1 MAAQNYTIY
10 NFSPSTLYINSLTFT
25 SDGNTPHV
33 ADLTGLGGPFGS
45 GYTGSETLVKET
57 AVYTAHNSILTKDY
71 KAHAQDYTKTYVSH
85 VEPLTKTYSDHA
97 AVETAI
103 ASSATF
109 QTGQYYLIVD
119 NTTNIFPGYIASSVN
134 YTSGQTV
141 VAVTSATW
149 LRMSAAP
156 TPPSYNVSGE
166 TVTFTPN
173 VLYLI
178 LNNTTG
184 LDVGWVLSSAGY
196 TGGQTV
202 TQVTSSTWVNVSAA
216 PNSPP
221 GSGETITFT
230 PPKAYIRVSPNTND
244 LYPGMIIQSTAYSSG
259 QEINEITS
267 STWIA
272 ATAYP
277 TTTPSPSETLNFLA
291 PSEFL
296 ILNNTTGILAGYVV
310 SSTSYTSNQTVVSVT
325 SGTWVVISAPPDGTP
340 VFNEDIDF
348 TPPQIFLD
356 VDSTTGILAGYA
368 VQGTGYTS
376 NQQVV
381 SVVSGTRLEMSDY
394 PDSTLSGTL
403 TFFDDTPAATIPPLS
418 NVTFSVDHPSYVS
431 PTVGVYNNYV
441 YVTGQ
446 IASSIK
452 TLPLTNVV
460 TISTV
465 PVTSEEYQEGSGTG
479 YFDPAYDLTGGGGG
493 DGGQASCPDGSTPGP
508 DGSCPAPSAECFTA
522 ETEIILADGS
532 KKKIID
538 IELGD
543 IVKGKTRNNK
553 VLALCEFIAG
563 DNLLHGFNDITPFV
577 TSCHPIFTSRGWSA
591 FNSKSLKE
599 KWPTDYNIIAQENN
613 GPVFDINDNSEILF
627 YHDEFKFKKIENQT
641 VRKVPGNFKVYN
653 LILDGDHTFV
663 ANNVLVHNKCF
674 EAGTKVLMAD
684 RTVKNIED
692 VQVGELVLGADESA
706 NTVEMFHRPTLGLM
720 NKLCKEHGL
729 EDVRITVINKTNLR
743 FSEDHMFMTTEG
755 WKVPN
760 LAKANLIHK
769 KMLDRDNIVLAE
781 LAVGDFLI
789 SDSGDTILVETID
802 FYDDSPELQL
812 YNFKLSGN
820 KTYYVQLEDGKFALV
835 HNKKVICTELYKQ
848 GYLDKSSFMLDQR
861 YGEWLAKHD
870 PVAYAGYFKC
880 ADPLVSAMRGELFK
894 CRLGRLMFWKTRT
907 QQEAWTRKWNRKIA
921 IAIALAL
928 GKPFAHELARRMEP
942 DRHKFKIFGYLLVE
956 LGWPLCRI
964 VGNMINFFQKK
975 REVFK

>member
-1 MAAQNYTIY
+1 MASQNYTIY

-33 ADLTGLGGPFGS
+33 ADLTGLGGPFGA
-45 GYTGSETLVKET
+45 GYTGSETMTKET

-71 KAHAQDYTKTYVSH
+71 KAHAIDYTKTYVSH

-97 AVETAI
+97 TVETAV

-119 NTTNIFPGYIASSVN
+119 NTNNILPGYVASSVN

-149 LRMSAAP
+149 LRMNAAP
-156 TPPSYNVSGE
+156 TPASYNVNGE

-173 VLYLI
+173 VEWLI

-184 LDVGWVLSSAGY
+184 LDVGWVLSSTGY
-196 TGGQTV
+196 TGGQTI
-202 TQVTSSTWVNVSAA
+202 TQVTSGTWVNVSAA
-216 PNSPP
+216 PNSTP
-221 GSGETITFT
+221 GPSESITFT
-230 PPKAYIRVSPNTND
+230 PPKAYIRVSPNTNN

-259 QEINEITS
+259 QQIDEITS

-310 SSTSYTSNQTVVSVT
+310 SSTNYTSNQTVVSVT
-325 SGTWVVISAPPDGTP
+325 SGTWLVISAPPDGTP

-356 VDSTTGILAGYA
+356 VDSTVGILAGYA

-376 NQQVV
+376 DQQVV

-394 PDSTLSGTL
+394 PDSTPSGTL

-418 NVTFSVDHPSYVS
+418 NVTISIDHPSYVS
-431 PTVGVYNNYV
+431 PTLGVYNNYV
-441 YVTGQ
+441 YITGK
-446 IASSIK
+446 IAASLK
-452 TLPLTNVV
+452 TLTLTNVV
-460 TISTV
+460 TLTAI
-465 PVTSEEYQEGSGTG
+465 PVTSDQYQEQTNTG
-479 YFDPAYDLTGGGGG
+479 YFDPSQNISGG
-493 DGGQASCPDGSTPGP
+493 DGPSGGTGSCPDGSAPGP
-508 DGSCPAPSAECFTA
+508 DGQCSAECFVP
-522 ETEIILADGS
+522 ETEILLADGS

-538 IELGD
+538 IALGD

-553 VLALCEFIAG
+553 VLALCQFVVG

-577 TSCHPIFTSRGWSA
+577 TSCHPIFTSQGWSA

-613 GPVFDINDNSEILF
+613 GPVFDISDESEILF
-627 YHDEFKFKKIENQT
+627 YQNEFKFKKIKNQT
-641 VRKVPGNFKVYN
+641 VQKVSKDFKVYN

-684 RTVKNIED
+684 RTVKKIED
-692 VQVGELVLGADESA
+692 VQVGELVLGADNSS
-706 NTVEMFHRPTLGLM
+706 NVVEMFHRPTLGLM
-720 NKLCKEHGL
+720 NKLCREFGL

-755 WKVPN
+755 WKAPN

-769 KMLDRDNIVLAE
+769 KMLDRDKIILGE
-781 LAVGDFLI
+781 LQVGDLLI
-789 SDSGDTILVETID
+789 SDTGNTILVETID

-820 KTYYVQLEDGKFALV
+820 KTYYVEIENGKFALV

-870 PVAYAGYFKC
+870 PVAYAGYFKW
-880 ADPLVSAMRGELFK
+880 ADPLVSAMRGDLLK
-894 CRLGRLMFWKTRT
+894 CRLGRLMFWKTKE
-907 QQEAWTRKWNRKIA
+907 QQEEWTRKWTRKIA

-942 DRHKFKIFGYLLVE
+942 EKYKFKLTGYLLVE
-956 LGWPLCRI
+956 LGWPLCRVI
-964 VGNMINFFQKK
+964 GNMINFFQKK
-975 REVFK
+975 QEVFK